1 MKTIDE
7 LTPLIVTWQ
16 NAEKALEIAKEKEK
30 EARLALM
37 AAAFPDAKRGTNTRE
52 LTHGYVLKGVKKV
65 NFNLKNTKEGSET
78 EKALDKIERLGN
90 RGAYIADDLVSW
102 KPSLSLTTYQK
113 LDLNDPSDRQI
124 KEIIDTVLT
133 TSDGMPE
140 LEIVKPKA

>member
-1 MKTIDE
+1 MATIDE
-7 LTPLIVTWQ
+7 ITPLIVTWQ

-37 AAAFPDAKRGTNTRE
+37 AAAFPDAERGTNTLE

-65 NFNLKNTKEGSET
+65 NFNLKNTKEGHET
-78 EKALDKIERLGN
+78 ETALEAIEKIGN

-113 LDLNDPSDRQI
+113 LDPLDPQDRKI

-133 TSDGMPE
+133 TSEGLPT
-140 LEIVKPKA
+140 LEIVKPKK